1 MRVSFIIVLF
11 SLSFIVQAGD
21 RLEGISGSM
30 NNGGSLFGWFGGDD
44 ETKEDTAQKGEEAF
58 QLKSDATSSDV
69 ESTQLAGD
77 GCAKEKV
84 YTLDVENADQ
94 YERIEDFPFTY
105 ECVQRR

>member
-11 SLSFIVQAGD
+11 SLSFVVQAGD

-30 NNGGSLFGWFGGDD
+30 NNSGSLFGWFGDN
-44 ETKEDTAQKGEEAF
+44 EAEEDTAQESEEEL
-58 QLKSDATSSDV
+58 QLKNDATSSDA
-69 ESTQLAGD
+69 ESIQLAGD
-77 GCAKEKV
+77 GCVKEKV

>member
-1 MRVSFIIVLF
+1 M
-11 SLSFIVQAGD
+11 VQAGD

-44 ETKEDTAQKGEEAF
+44 EAEEAEAKESESGAK
-58 QLKSDATSSDV
+58 LKNDALSSAEEFTQNV
-69 ESTQLAGD
+69 ED
-77 GCAKEKV
+77 GCVKEKL